1 MSSSRLYVLTLL
13 DRHGPMHGHRMRLTA
28 QEERLDLWTDVRA
41 GALYGVLKRLAAEG
55 LIAATASEREGS
67 YPERTVYELTS
78 AGRYALTVL
87 LDLALRKVVLP
98 PDPFDLALASGDL
111 ADPDQLRGA
120 LVQRRDD
127 LTARRTALRHQA
139 GFADQYLSVAERKV
153 LEHLAV
159 RLDTEIRWH
168 DDVLAD
174 LPDIV
179 ADFVRRRSLPLEDQ

>member
-1 MSSSRLYVLTLL
+1 M
-13 DRHGPMHGHRMRLTA
+13 
-28 QEERLDLWTDVRA
+28 
-41 GALYGVLKRLAAEG
+41 
-55 LIAATASEREGS
+55 
-67 YPERTVYELTS
+67 
-78 AGRYALTVL
+78 L

-120 LVQRRDD
+120 LLQRRDE

-168 DDVLAD
+168 DDVLAE

-179 ADFVRRRSLPLEDQ
+179 ADFVRRRSLPQEDQ

>member
-1 MSSSRLYVLTLL
+1 ML
-13 DRHGPMHGHRMRLTA
+13 
-28 QEERLDLWTDVRA
+28 E
-41 GALYGVLKRLAAEG
+41 RLAAEG

-67 YPERTVYELTS
+67 YPERTVYELTP
-78 AGRYALTVL
+78 AGRHALTVL

-120 LVQRRDD
+120 LVQRRDE
-127 LTARRTALRHQA
+127 RTALRHPA

-153 LEHLAV
+153 LAYRAV

-168 DDVLAD
+168 DDVLAA

-179 ADFVRRRSLPLEDQ
+179 ADFVRRRSLPQEDQ